1 MDVEMVSVMVD
12 PLEDLQAE
20 VAARGITGT
29 VASDVDKSVSERY
42 EAMDAS
48 MHPGVKPGHTFLL
61 VLKGGQ
67 LSWRSDWFGHGKP
80 MYLEV
85 DDIYDSVKKALSRPS

>member
-1 MDVEMVSVMVD
+1 MD
-12 PLEDLQAE
+12 PLPELKAE
-20 VAARGITGT
+20 AAGRGIVGT
-29 VASDVDKSVSERY
+29 VASDADKSVSEIY

-48 MHPGVKPGHTFLL
+48 MHPGVKPGHTFVL

-67 LSWRSDWFGHGKP
+67 ISWRSDWFGHGKP

-85 DDIYDSVKKALSRPS
+85 DEVFESVKKALSRQAASEG

>member
-1 MDVEMVSVMVD
+1 LDVEMVSVMID
-12 PLEDLQAE
+12 PLEELKAE
-20 VAARGITGT
+20 AAARGITGT
-29 VASDVDKSVSERY
+29 VASDADKSVSERY

-67 LSWRSDWFGHGKP
+67 ASWRSDWFGHGKP

-85 DDIYDSVKKALSRPS
+85 DEIYDRVKKALSRQS